1 MQNLMIFF
9 FNTFKHI
16 LIFFFFFTYFFKM
29 MIWKFVHAM
38 IANSDEEFYL
48 LAHSILSLST

>member
-1 MQNLMIFF
+1 MQNRMIFF

-16 LIFFFFFTYFFKM
+16 LIFFFFTYFFKM

>member
-1 MQNLMIFF
+1 
-9 FNTFKHI
+9 
-16 LIFFFFFTYFFKM
+16 M